1 MDIKK
6 ASSLAVQNV
15 LKEGLTDIFDH
26 PFELSLLKNTLFQKK
41 LLKTL
46 ASVSMVILLNHLKS
60 CLLIMYCYQKE
71 DHSIFVDA
79 H

>member
-41 LLKTL
+41 IVEN
-46 ASVSMVILLNHLKS
+46 VSNV
-60 CLLIMYCYQKE
+60 YQW
-71 DHSIFVDA
+71 
-79 H
+79 